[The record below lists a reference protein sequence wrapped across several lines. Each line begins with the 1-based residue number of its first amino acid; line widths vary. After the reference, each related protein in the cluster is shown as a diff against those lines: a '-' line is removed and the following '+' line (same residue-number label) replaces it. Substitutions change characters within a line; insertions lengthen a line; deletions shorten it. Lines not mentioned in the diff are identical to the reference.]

1 MGGARG
7 ATTVIAALGFV
18 LQGAGTLSFSGW
30 SLLAA
35 DGLASGRSMW

>member
-18 LQGAGTLSFSGW
+18 LQGTGTLRSSCCSMLVAIGV
-30 SLLAA
+30 S
-35 DGLASGRSMW
+35 SGRSVW